1 MRLPAPPCYF
11 CHDVAE
17 DPYRIPKRRVPAR
30 LAVTGAAPRA
40 VELFLADRARS
51 HGGPERPSDVL
62 NGPDAFFAVCT
73 GFEEVLLVQR
83 EAVCFI
89 SVAAD
94 LELGED
100 ALDAEDLAA
109 AEAHVAEV
117 EALLE
122 DGTRVEGT
130 VVWLLASGHERLV
143 DLLNASAPFVVV
155 REGETCHL
163 VNKARVRWFRMPR
176 AP

>member
-1 MRLPAPPCYF
+1 MP
-11 CHDVAE
+11 E
-17 DPYRIPKRRVPAR
+17 DPYRIPKRRVAAR
-30 LAVTGAAPRA
+30 LAVTGATPRA
-40 VELFLADRARS
+40 VELFLADRARG
-51 HGGPERPSDVL
+51 HDGPERPSDVL
-62 NGPDAFFAVCT
+62 NGAEPFFAVAS
-73 GFEEVLLVQR
+73 GFGEVLLVHR
-83 EAVCFI
+83 DAVCVI

-109 AEAHVAEV
+109 SDAHVAEV

-122 DGTRVEGT
+122 DDTRVEGT

-143 DLLNASAPFVVV
+143 DLLNDPAPFVVV

-163 VNKARVRWFRMPR
+163 VNKSRVRWFRMPGNQ
-176 AP
+176 